1 MFAAIICFGTGLT
14 TISLLAQTMARAEQL
29 NEDIKQFVLV
39 IPNLTGC
46 FLRFYVGRGIAI
58 EGGRKSALVCALL
71 TFIGVLIMF
80 IALISKDISTLQSSD
95 EQFAFLV
102 IGSFLSGSAIANFQL
117 IVEMVMWY
125 PLEIA
130 GTVQGIFAGVGN
142 LFLGAF
148 GLILINCLQNGLSL
162 IGGYII
168 VLVLLVITLPLT
180 YIYLQKTPLTQLIDQ
195 KMEENKATIIA
206 EFCGQQNFPSKFHAL
221 KSMRDIP
228 TIIICLNYFFC
239 FGGFLSISS
248 YLKGYI
254 MAYHKTTVYE
264 ALFQNFTFSCITSL
278 TRVFTGYLTDKIT
291 GFLST
296 QISLIIIIISSLILS
311 FSQSNSP
318 HSFMHIGGLL
328 FLAIGIGFMMA
339 GNYKWIVEIR
349 YNHILAIGML
359 AGFFGALGGP
369 ILQLT
374 LFDESL
380 AKGGQYLPLAFL
392 FFTTLGI
399 VILIINQVLHID
411 QIKKQKASMY
421 K

>member
-1 MFAAIICFGTGLT
+1 MFAAIICFGIGLT
-14 TISLLAQTMARAEQL
+14 TVTLLGQTMARAE
-29 NEDIKQFVLV
+29 
-39 IPNLTGC
+39 
-46 FLRFYVGRGIAI
+46 
-58 EGGRKSALVCALL
+58 LL
-71 TFIGVLIMF
+71 LSFIGVIFMF
-80 IALISKDISTLQSSD
+80 IALLSKDIATLKPSD
-95 EQFAFLV
+95 EQFALLV

-130 GTVQGIFAGVGN
+130 GTVQGIFAGIGN

-168 VLVLLVITLPLT
+168 VLVLFVITLPLT

-206 EFCGQQNFPSKFHAL
+206 EFCGQQNFPSKFHII
-221 KSMRDIP
+221 KS
-228 TIIICLNYFFC
+228 N
-239 FGGFLSISS
+239 

-264 ALFQNFTFSCITSL
+264 ALFQNFTFSCITSF

-369 ILQLT
+369 ILYLLLSYFLQLQEQ
-374 LFDESL
+374 LF
-380 AKGGQYLPLAFL
+380 Q
-392 FFTTLGI
+392 
-399 VILIINQVLHID
+399 Q
-411 QIKKQKASMY
+411 QIKY
-421 K
+421 